1 MFRFTMRSLGAL
13 MLSAA
18 AGAATV
24 YASNPVA
31 VYARVDRVALAPNA
45 QAPDTIQVWGV
56 FSLATPNNGND
67 YQPPAAGYLYFKL
80 SSDPALARRE
90 WADLKEV
97 AGTRQIVAFGSR
109 YQLKPRVR
117 KTEEPPASPD
127 EYTTG
132 LGLTKV
138 NGNTDYAPIRALV
151 DYRK

>member
-1 MFRFTMRSLGAL
+1 MKRLGAL
-13 MLSAA
+13 ILFAA

-45 QAPDTIQVWGV
+45 QAPDTIQVCGV

-80 SSDPALARRE
+80 SGDPALARRE

-127 EYTTG
+127 EYATG